1 MTSRSIIDRLKEDDE
16 VRSSLA
22 RLVGSKG
29 YHAQVIC
36 RRTIS
41 GGGICDAQEDSDY

>member
-1 MTSRSIIDRLKEDDE
+1 

-29 YHAQVIC
+29 YHAQVFADGPFPVEESVMPSNT
-36 RRTIS
+36 RTS
-41 GGGICDAQEDSDY
+41 KV